1 MRLAPLK
8 LVLLTV
14 LDLCLFLMPD
24 PRLLDPVSVFLTDE
38 RSDGTSCTQSWMQLR
53 VRLDRQL
60 RNVCLIFRVLR
71 LVAEALALHPPRSL
85 CLPLKL
91 VLLTVLD
98 LCLFMPASSGPC
110 SSVLNGRTFRCSCCR
125 IR

>member
-1 MRLAPLK
+1 
-8 LVLLTV
+8 
-14 LDLCLFLMPD
+14 
-24 PRLLDPVSVFLTDE
+24 
-38 RSDGTSCTQSWMQLR
+38 MQLR

-71 LVAEALALHPPRSL
+71 LVAEALALHPPGCACTL

-98 LCLFMPASSGPC
+98 RACLCLTRVFWTLLVC
-110 SSVLNGRTFRCSCCR
+110 S
-125 IR
+125 

>member
-1 MRLAPLK
+1 
-8 LVLLTV
+8 
-14 LDLCLFLMPD
+14 
-24 PRLLDPVSVFLTDE
+24 
-38 RSDGTSCTQSWMQLR
+38 MQLR

-71 LVAEALALHPPRSL
+71 LVAEALALHPPGCACTL

-98 LCLFMPASSGPC
+98 LCLFMPDLRLLDPVSLFLMDERSDAAVVGSGNKAMGTSPF
-110 SSVLNGRTFRCSCCR
+110 LTF
-125 IR
+125 

>member
-1 MRLAPLK
+1 
-8 LVLLTV
+8 
-14 LDLCLFLMPD
+14 
-24 PRLLDPVSVFLTDE
+24 
-38 RSDGTSCTQSWMQLR
+38 MQLR

-71 LVAEALALHPPRSL
+71 LVAEALALHPPGCACTL

-98 LCLFMPASSGPC
+98 LCLFMPDPRLLDPVSLFLTDERSDAAVVGSGNKAMGTSPW
-110 SSVLNGRTFRCSCCR
+110 LTFRSWCR
-125 IR
+125 TWGYIRTIKSS